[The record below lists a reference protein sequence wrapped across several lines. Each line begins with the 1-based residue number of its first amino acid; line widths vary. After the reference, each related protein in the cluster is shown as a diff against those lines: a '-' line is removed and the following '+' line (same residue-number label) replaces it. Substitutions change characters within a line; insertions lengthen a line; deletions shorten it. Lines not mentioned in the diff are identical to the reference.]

1 MGFGGGD
8 STAVCN
14 VLAWQLVV
22 SQLLS
27 AQATPLSHL
36 ICLRSS
42 LYSLS
47 ARVLPAKREKAE
59 QMKARGEQTVLREG
73 RRVSAHGWPI
83 AAELVG
89 TGWQCHQKCQR
100 TMQHKSGQQCC
111 VCVCEAQDQLSFRC
125 VCVIIVA

>member
-22 SQLLS
+22 SQLSS
-27 AQATPLSHL
+27 AQATPLSHMT
-36 ICLRSS
+36 CLRSS

-59 QMKARGEQTVLREG
+59 RMKARGEQTVLRKG

-83 AAELVG
+83 AAELVVDNAIKSVRG
-89 TGWQCHQKCQR
+89 QCSTSQV
-100 TMQHKSGQQCC
+100 SSA
-111 VCVCEAQDQLSFRC
+111 VCVRHRA
-125 VCVIIVA
+125 I

>member
-1 MGFGGGD
+1 M
-8 STAVCN
+8 VCN
-14 VLAWQLVV
+14 VLAWQLVM

-36 ICLRSS
+36 MCLRSS

-47 ARVLPAKREKAE
+47 ARVLPSKREKAE
-59 QMKARGEQTVLREG
+59 QMKARGEQTTVLREG

-89 TGWQCHQKCQR
+89 TG
-100 TMQHKSGQQCC
+100 
-111 VCVCEAQDQLSFRC
+111 
-125 VCVIIVA
+125 